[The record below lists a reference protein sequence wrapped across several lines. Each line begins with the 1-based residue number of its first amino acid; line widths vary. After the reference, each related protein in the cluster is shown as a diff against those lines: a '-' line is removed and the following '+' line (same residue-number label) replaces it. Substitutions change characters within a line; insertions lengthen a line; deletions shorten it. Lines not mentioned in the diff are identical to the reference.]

1 MKEKVV
7 SALKKAVVI
16 VIASVMVLGLVPV
29 GLMTLKPNTVSAE
42 GEFLRFAPAKEASVM
57 SRTEEK
63 KAAGNNL
70 AEGLYPV
77 GGESH
82 AYLQFDLQS
91 LMDNKDLGEV
101 KKATLRLIAVNG
113 GIDTGQ
119 PMRLW
124 LMPSVDWNGDMGYED
139 RPTALGEIKIADLPV
154 DVKGKETQVLEIDL
168 TAYLQ
173 KWLED
178 KKNQVSLHLDAA
190 GSALAAVIA
199 GSAYEDAACRPCLKV
214 VAGEASDPDPADLTK
229 TWLEKTAQ
237 TGTNS
242 SDKELYAGRGAD
254 TYLKFRFNPGNIQGA
269 MYVVNLKLR
278 MLRADEDAEIFIYK
292 ISNGQW
298 NEGEK
303 LPQGE
308 ETLIDA
314 VRPDIGGV
322 VQSID
327 LSDAVN
333 DAYARGEVSL
343 TLRIS
348 GGETGQV
355 VFSNRGEDAPRLSL
369 RVSDHENIVAAT
381 QAAVYTLEDNA
392 SPDAIADNLSES
404 YTTEAG
410 TRAEIRWTAVDA
422 ATGEDAKVI
431 LSENGRVTRPQ
442 WFENSRQIRA
452 TAAISSGDYSR
463 EREYLLTVLP
473 EEMPDYTG
481 WTFGNDINLGSPGH
495 EDDFDFAE
503 VHAPAHSR
511 WIDGKNFPYRTL
523 EADGNMAMTMAVDPE
538 KQNYLTVKIW
548 KAEKPTSALL
558 IENMQDRTADPIVIT
573 PPAEI
578 SAEDGFLYLTYPL
591 PLAQTQGKQYIS
603 LRFRVDAETAET
615 EEAMV
620 PWSIYNVYS
629 GQTSY
634 FDPLTFADQGEVVAG
649 KAPGGDSSFA
659 KLLRRMYMAAK
670 QPWEDFTELWKSEDA
685 REQQREAVPVSTE
698 SPQEEEPAEE
708 RFVWI
713 EAQPPM
719 LAFDGGGDGIAISV
733 WETKGRVEIHR
744 NSSLYDTYAETELKN
759 YRDGLTAI
767 DYDKYRVFRN
777 TSGRERSI
785 PWEAEG
791 LSGIYQDM
799 LGGGYYAFL
808 RDGEM
813 ADDSVI
819 PADEVME
826 LGKNLKLS
834 ARSTIVLEKLAEPL
848 YGADWRIS
856 AINGRA
862 VAQVKLNRKLTI
874 SQVTVKNAG
883 YDAEQESELRV
894 ICCAYESGKLRGIA
908 QETFSV
914 IPGYG
919 AYQVNLPA
927 MTVMPGQTLKI
938 FVEPVNRQPGE
949 LTPKLELP

>member
-82 AYLQFDLQS
+82 VYLQFDLQS
-91 LMDNKDLGEV
+91 LVDDKDLGEV

-113 GIDTGQ
+113 GIDASQ

-124 LMPSVDWNGDMGYED
+124 LMPSADWNGDMSYED
-139 RPTALGEIKIADLPV
+139 RPAALGEIKIADLPV

-173 KWLED
+173 KWMED
-178 KKNQVSLHLDAA
+178 RKNQVSLHLDAA
-190 GSALAAVIA
+190 ASSLAAVIA
-199 GSAYEDAACRPCLKV
+199 GSSYEDAACRPCLKV
-214 VAGEASDPDPADLTK
+214 VTGEASDPDPTDLTK

-237 TGTNS
+237 TGTNH
-242 SDKELYAGRGAD
+242 SDKELRAGNGAD
-254 TYLKFRFNPGNIQGA
+254 AYLKFRFNPGNIQGA
-269 MYVVNLKLR
+269 MYLVNLKLR
-278 MLRADEDAEIFIYK
+278 MLHADEDAEIFIYK

-298 NEGEK
+298 NEGET

-308 ETLIDA
+308 ERLIYSSRVDA
-314 VRPDIGGV
+314 GAA
-322 VQSID
+322 VQSMD
-327 LSDAVN
+327 LSHAVN
-333 DAYARGEVSL
+333 EAYARGEVTL

-355 VFSNRGEDAPRLSL
+355 AFANQGEDAPRLSL

-381 QAAVYTLEDNA
+381 EATVYALEDNA
-392 SPDAIADNLSES
+392 SPDAITGNLSES
-404 YTTEAG
+404 YTTESG
-410 TRAEIRWTAVDA
+410 TRAEIRWNAVDA
-422 ATGEDAKVI
+422 ITGEDAKEV
-431 LSENGRVTRPQ
+431 LGDNGKITRPQ

-452 TAAISSGDYSR
+452 TAAISSGDYTR
-463 EREYLLTVLP
+463 ERGYLLTVLP

-481 WTFGNDINLGSPGH
+481 QTFGNDINLGSSGR
-495 EDDFDFAE
+495 EDDFGFAE
-503 VHAPAHSR
+503 VHVPAHSR
-511 WIDGKNFPYRTL
+511 WIGGKNFPYRTL
-523 EADGNMAMTMAVDPE
+523 GADGSMAMAMAVDPE

-558 IENMQDRTADPIVIT
+558 IETMPNRTAEPIVIT
-573 PPAEI
+573 APAEI
-578 SAEDGFLYLTYPL
+578 AAEDGFLYLTYPV
-591 PLAQTQGKQYIS
+591 PLAQTQGKQYVS
-603 LRFRVDAETAET
+603 LRFSVDAETAET
-615 EEAMV
+615 EEEIV
-620 PWSIYNVYS
+620 PWNIYNVYS
-629 GQTSY
+629 GQSAY
-634 FDPLTFADQGEVVAG
+634 FDPLTFADQGEAIAG
-649 KAPGGDSSFA
+649 KWPGSDSSFT

-685 REQQREAVPVSTE
+685 REQQEEAASAITE
-698 SPQEEEPAEE
+698 PPEEEEPEQE
-708 RFVWI
+708 RFVWM

-719 LAFDGGGDGIAISV
+719 LAFDAGGDGIAISV
-733 WETKGRVEIHR
+733 WETKGRAEIHR

-759 YRDGLTAI
+759 YSDGLTAI

-777 TSGRERSI
+777 TSGRERFI

-808 RDGEM
+808 HDGEM

-819 PADEVME
+819 PAGEVLE

-834 ARSTIVLEKLAEPL
+834 ARSTLVLEKLAEPL
-848 YGADWRIS
+848 YGADWRVS
-856 AINGRA
+856 AINGRT
-862 VAQVKLNRKLTI
+862 VAQVKLNRRLTI

-883 YDAEQESELRV
+883 YDAEQETELRL
-894 ICCAYESGKLRGIA
+894 ICCAYESGKLSGIS

-919 AYQVNLPA
+919 VYQVNLPA

-938 FVEPVNRQPGE
+938 FVEPANRQPGE

>member
-16 VIASVMVLGLVPV
+16 VIASIMVLGLVPV
-29 GLMTLKPNTVSAE
+29 GLMTLKTNTVSAE

-77 GGESH
+77 GGASH

-91 LMDNKDLGEV
+91 LLDNKDLAEV

-113 GIDTGQ
+113 GIDAVQ

-124 LMPSVDWNGDMGYED
+124 LMPSADWNGDMGYED
-139 RPTALGEIKIADLPV
+139 RPAALGEIKIADLSV
-154 DVKGKETQVLEIDL
+154 NVTGKETQVLEIDL

-178 KKNQVSLHLDAA
+178 KKSQVSLHLDAA
-190 GSALAAVIA
+190 GSSLAAVIA

-214 VAGEASDPDPADLTK
+214 VTGEASDPDPADLTK

-237 TGTNS
+237 TGRNH
-242 SDKELYAGRGAD
+242 SDKELYVGNGAD
-254 TYLKFRFNPGNIQGA
+254 TYLKFQFNPGNIQGA
-269 MYVVNLKLR
+269 MYLVNLKLR
-278 MLRADEDAEIFIYK
+278 MLRADEDAEIFIHK

-298 NEGEK
+298 NEGEA

-308 ETLIDA
+308 ETLIASLRAGVGGA
-314 VRPDIGGV
+314 V
-322 VQSID
+322 QNID
-327 LSDAVN
+327 LSDVVN

-348 GGETGQV
+348 GGETGQA
-355 VFSNRGEDAPRLSL
+355 VFSNQGEDAPRLSL

-381 QAAVYTLEDNA
+381 EAAVYALEDNV
-392 SPDAIADNLSES
+392 SPDAIADNLSDS

-410 TRAEIRWTAVDA
+410 TRADIRWIAVDA
-422 ATGEDAKVI
+422 ATGEDAKAV
-431 LSENGRVTRPQ
+431 LSENGRITRPR

-452 TAAISSGDYSR
+452 TAVIFSGDYTR
-463 EREYLLTVLP
+463 ERKYLLTVLP

-481 WTFGNDINLGSPGH
+481 WTFGNDINLGSGGS
-495 EDDFDFAE
+495 EGDYDFAE

-511 WIDGKNFPYRTL
+511 WLGGRNFPYRTL
-523 EADGNMAMTMAVDPE
+523 EADGTMAMTMAVDPE

-573 PPAEI
+573 APAEI

-603 LRFRVDAETAET
+603 LRFSANGETAET
-615 EEAMV
+615 EEEMV
-620 PWSIYNVYS
+620 SWSIYNVYS

-634 FDPLTFADQGEVVAG
+634 FDPLTFAEQGEAIAG
-649 KAPGGDSSFA
+649 KTPGGDSSFA

-685 REQQREAVPVSTE
+685 QEQQTEAVTE
-698 SPQEEEPAEE
+698 PPDPPEEETPEQE
-708 RFVWI
+708 RFVWM
-713 EAQPPM
+713 EVQPPM
-719 LAFDGGGDGIAISV
+719 LAFDDGGDGIAISV

-744 NSSLYDTYAETELKN
+744 NSSLYDTYAETESKN
-759 YRDGLTAI
+759 YSDGLTAI

-785 PWEAEG
+785 PWESEG

-808 RDGEM
+808 HNGEM

-819 PADEVME
+819 PAGEPLQ
-826 LGKNLKLS
+826 LGKNLKLP
-834 ARSTIVLEKLAEPL
+834 AKSTLVLEKLAEPV

-894 ICCAYESGKLRGIA
+894 ICCAYESGKLSGIA

-927 MTVMPGQTLKI
+927 MTVLPGQTLKI
-938 FVEPVNRQPGE
+938 FVEPANRQPGE